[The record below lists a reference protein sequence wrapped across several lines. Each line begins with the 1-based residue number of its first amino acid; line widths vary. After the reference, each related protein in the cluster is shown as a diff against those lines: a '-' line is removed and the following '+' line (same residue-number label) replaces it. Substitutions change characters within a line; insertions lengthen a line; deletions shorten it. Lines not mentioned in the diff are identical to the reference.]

1 LLIGKIMNAIR
12 FGLVALALAA
22 AVGCAGTGAPER
34 AGDTQNP
41 NAIADD
47 ISALTMTQSD
57 VMHAA
62 DPMSRSVLPYHYQL
76 PQE

>member
-1 LLIGKIMNAIR
+1 V
-12 FGLVALALAA
+12 LVAAA
-22 AVGCAGTGAPER
+22 GCTVGGPER
-34 AGDTQNP
+34 AGDTQNL
-41 NAIADD
+41 NAISDD

-62 DPMSRSVLPYHYQL
+62 DPMSRTVLPYHYQL

>member
-1 LLIGKIMNAIR
+1 MSPIR
-12 FGLVALALAA
+12 LGIVVTLALAA
-22 AVGCAGTGAPER
+22 AVGCAVIGAPER
-34 AGDTQNP
+34 ATDTQNV
-41 NAIADD
+41 NGITDD

-62 DPMSRSVLPYHYQL
+62 DPMSRTVLPRHYQV

>member
-1 LLIGKIMNAIR
+1 MNPPHLAI
-12 FGLVALALAA
+12 VAALALIA
-22 AVGCAGTGAPER
+22 AVGCTATGAPER
-34 AGDTQNP
+34 AGDTQNL
-41 NAIADD
+41 NAITDD

-62 DPMSRSVLPYHYQL
+62 DPMSRTVLPRHYQI

>member
-1 LLIGKIMNAIR
+1 MSHPHFAI
-12 FGLVALALAA
+12 VAVLALIA
-22 AVGCAGTGAPER
+22 AVGCTGTGAPER
-34 AGDTQNP
+34 AGDTQNL

-47 ISALTMTQSD
+47 ISALTMTQAD

-62 DPMSRSVLPYHYQL
+62 DPMSRTVLPRNYQV

>member
-1 LLIGKIMNAIR
+1 MNHARLVLLIIV
-12 FGLVALALAA
+12 GLMA
-22 AVGCAGTGAPER
+22 AVDCTGTGAPER
-34 AGDTQNP
+34 AGDTQNL
-41 NAIADD
+41 NAITDD

-62 DPMSRSVLPYHYQL
+62 DPMSSTVLPRHYQV

>member
-1 LLIGKIMNAIR
+1 MNSIR

-22 AVGCAGTGAPER
+22 AVGCAATGAPER
-34 AGDTQNP
+34 AGNTQNL
-41 NAIADD
+41 NGISDD

-62 DPMSRSVLPYHYQL
+62 DPMSRTVLPHHYEL

>member
-1 LLIGKIMNAIR
+1 MNSIR

-22 AVGCAGTGAPER
+22 AVGCAATNTPER
-34 AGDTQNP
+34 AGNTQNL
-41 NAIADD
+41 NAISDD

-62 DPMSRSVLPYHYQL
+62 DPMSRTALPYHFQI